1 MDRCAETYFEHYGC
15 DETKEQCRLI
25 PDDLAWCRNEVESKP
40 FYTLG
45 DQDNYY
51 PVPAPIIISDPDE
64 YDLSDRPSTVA
75 TFKDY
80 NEDPLGYIV
89 EKFGEYVD
97 CRDFL

>member
-1 MDRCAETYFEHYGC
+1 MDRCAKKYFEHYGC
-15 DETKEQCRLI
+15 DETKEQCILV
-25 PDDLAWCRNEVESKP
+25 PDDLAWCRKEVESKP

-45 DQDNYY
+45 DQGFDIFR
-51 PVPAPIIISDPDE
+51 PTPLVIKDE
-64 YDLSDRPSTVA
+64 YDLSERPTNVG

-80 NEDPLGYIV
+80 NEDPVGYIV